1 MLAAKKFGGNEQPVL
16 SEEHTDRQK
25 NILKRVKNLLD
36 DFGKPTIPKLVGLWN
51 NQQEEL
57 NFADYLKIYTI
68 CFYYYDV
75 IEPEREEAHREEL
88 NNILAP
94 ELVREFADNTMTET
108 IMQAMGQSVID
119 IAADFPVTEN
129 AWVTVEDLKREWSTQ
144 RADDFYL
151 YVTEPNYDNV
161 KNITEFGI
169 KNGYSPNSIL
179 DIVKNVIGLNKIQ
192 CERYKKYFNGV
203 LEELKQTNPNTNIN
217 DLIKR
222 AAKITRR
229 YANKLRIERA
239 KSIIRSELVLANSK
253 IQEEYIKLLQ
263 KFGLAEQVVKR
274 WVTSELD
281 NVCALCRG
289 LNGVTVKVGED
300 FPDTIDVIGKNGVI
314 IAHTLKNFFGE
325 HRFYPPVH
333 PNCCCGIEYIEV
345 AAGPQNRFVQQPV
358 V

>member
-1 MLAAKKFGGNEQPVL
+1 M
-16 SEEHTDRQK
+16 
-25 NILKRVKNLLD
+25 D

-75 IEPEREEAHREEL
+75 IEPEREEARREEL

-217 DLIKR
+217 DLIKK
-222 AAKITRR
+222 AAKIT
-229 YANKLRIERA
+229 
-239 KSIIRSELVLANSK
+239 SSELVLANSK

-263 KFGLAEQVVKR
+263 KFGLAGQVVKR

-345 AAGPQNRFVQQPV
+345 AGGPQNVFVQQPV